1 MSNSK
6 CAGQLNLFS
15 LLEAHGTSLDENI
28 EKFKAREVK
37 AKEIFIITQI
47 DKTLAYAFVSKYHYL
62 GKKDFV
68 CQYAFGLWCSGELVG
83 VATYSPP
90 AGVSTLKGWFGLPND
105 DLTIVELT
113 RLAMLPQ
120 LNGCN
125 ATSYLLSHSIREL
138 KKKGCRAVI
147 SLADASRHIGS
158 IYQVCNFTY
167 YGLSD
172 KKTDF
177 YRWPD
182 MRKNAFERTKNR
194 EGVFVPRT
202 RKHRYAYIIDK
213 RLKCLYGECEAPKD
227 KTVMKRECCG
237 GGYKVFDARNKQWY
251 SCPVCTGKLIKIDKE
266 DQQ

>member
-1 MSNSK
+1 MQG
-6 CAGQLNLFS
+6 CDGQINLLS
-15 LLEAHGTSLDENI
+15 MLEANGAMLDDSI
-28 EKFKAREVK
+28 ERFKSRQAK
-37 AKEIFIITQI
+37 AKDVFTITQI
-47 DKTLAYAFVSKYHYL
+47 GKDLAYAFVRAHHYL

-68 CQYAFGLWCSGELVG
+68 CQYAFGLWCCGELVG

-90 AGVSTLKGWFGLPND
+90 AGVSTLKGWFGLTND

-125 ATSYLLSHSIREL
+125 ATSFLLSRSIREL
-138 KKKGCRAVI
+138 KKRGVRAVI

-158 IYQVCNFTY
+158 IYQVCNFKY

-177 YRWPD
+177 YRYPD
-182 MRKNAFERTKNR
+182 MRKNAFEKTKDS
-194 EGVFVPRT
+194 EGVFIPRT

-213 RLKCLYGECEAPKD
+213 RLKCLYSECEAPKS
-227 KTVMKRECCG
+227 KTVIKAECCG
-237 GGYKVFDARNKQWY
+237 GGYKVFDRRFQQWY
-251 SCPVCTGKLIKIDKE
+251 SCPVCTGKLIKI
-266 DQQ
+266 